1 MRYLNIICILALF
14 VSGCVVTKVHT
25 MPVKTFTGSYDQ
37 VWDASIKYLNKD
49 KEPIL
54 VADKEKGIISTDW
67 VNMHK
72 VFSVKRYR
80 YDIQVMKIAENQIEV
95 GIVSPQESYSMGDW
109 EKILPHER
117 RAHRMFRVIAKDI
130 KYSRLGVSK
139 KVSSRPFNRT
149 QRGLMRKVP

>member
-1 MRYLNIICILALF
+1 MRYLSMICTLVLF

-25 MPVKTFTGSYDQ
+25 MPVKTFTASYDQ
-37 VWDASIKYLNKD
+37 IWDASIKYLSKE

-80 YDIQVMKIAENQIEV
+80 YDIQVMKIAEDQIEV

-109 EKILPHER
+109 EEILPHER
-117 RAHRMFRVIAKDI
+117 RASRMFGSLARDI
-130 KYSRLGVSK
+130 KHSRLGVSK
-139 KVSSRPFNRT
+139 KVSSRPFNRS
-149 QRGLMRKVP
+149 QRGLMRNAP